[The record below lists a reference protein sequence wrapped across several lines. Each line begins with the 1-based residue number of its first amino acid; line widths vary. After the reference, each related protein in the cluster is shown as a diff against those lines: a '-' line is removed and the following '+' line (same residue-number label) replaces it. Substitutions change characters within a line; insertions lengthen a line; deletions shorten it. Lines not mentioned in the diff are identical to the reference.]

1 MSITVWP
8 EVKPYPSKPLLAPTL
23 VLLPAPGDIETPYNL
38 AHRLLADAL
47 TAVEALQRTH
57 DCADLVA
64 SLASRALSLFENAVI
79 EKSPLDVAY
88 DALEPEGKAAYY
100 ADKFGDAA

>member
-23 VLLPAPGDIETPYNL
+23 VLLPAPGDIESPYNL

-64 SLASRALSLFENAVI
+64 SLASRALSLFENAVT
-79 EKSPLDVAY
+79 EMSPLDMAD
-88 DALEPEGKAAYY
+88 DARERDGKAAYY
-100 ADKFGDAA
+100 TTKFGDAA